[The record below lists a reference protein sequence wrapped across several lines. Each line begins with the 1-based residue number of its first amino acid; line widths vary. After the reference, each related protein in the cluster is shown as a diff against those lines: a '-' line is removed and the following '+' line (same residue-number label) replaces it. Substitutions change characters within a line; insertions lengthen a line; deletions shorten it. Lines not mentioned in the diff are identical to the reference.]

1 MIKLIDILNE
11 GIIQL
16 TSDERNQIETIIPKI
31 IDIIEGPYLKN
42 TEYKE
47 IDWINYQ
54 FADKT
59 PGKVFVYV
67 GNDRTKA
74 TGYFYTN
81 NPKNPT
87 DNVIVIQQNFYK
99 QYFNIL
105 NKGYNALVGDKN
117 QGIENLRQTLK
128 HELIHAKDPAL
139 NHHLSKEPYD
149 TEKKEVYYKSWT
161 EFQTMTGQF
170 FESIISNVDRI
181 MSKNPSN
188 ENIRKIESALN
199 EILNFYSGKSKIISQ
214 NTVDFIQGTDE
225 RNIFQ
230 RLIKFPINSI
240 LYTLGV
246 DISNSLD
253 KYVWYLEQIK
263 KYNPEGY
270 KEFLKDLYKTIDQA
284 KDKIND
290 VLDSTRKFNPTRVDN
305 VPTNITLKEM
315 KKPLNEEFRRMQL
328 LAGLITENKYKEITN
343 ETFIFEEVSDEEIK
357 KAVAA
362 ALNISPDQVINHNPS
377 EEEKKVNE
385 IGVTLAITIAG
396 LIPPALNL
404 AGNAANKAK
413 QMFGLNDKEKEV
425 LAQFNKQITEKE
437 KLIEKLDKEN
447 NPREEKERE
456 LLDQLIEQRDKQFG
470 TKLGNMAKHA
480 AHSLHEAYVYPIKKM
495 LQFTAWTYEKFGKKT
510 KLSDE
515 KYREKIA
522 NIIYA
527 TAMVGIAGYA
537 ILSHIGHLAGIAPVA
552 AFIADGVKAGKSIAD
567 IVKGAA
573 LLI

>member
-16 TSDERNQIETIIPKI
+16 TSDERDQIEALIPKI
-31 IDIIEGPYLKN
+31 IDYIEGPQLKN

-47 IDWINYQ
+47 VGWINYQ

-59 PGKVFVYV
+59 LGKVLVYV
-67 GNDRTKA
+67 GDDNLQA
-74 TGYFYTN
+74 SGYFQTN
-81 NPKNPT
+81 DPKNPT
-87 DNVIVIQQNFYK
+87 DNVIVIQQNHYK

-117 QGIENLRQTLK
+117 QGIEDLRKTLK

-139 NHHLSKEPYD
+139 NHHLLKEPYD
-149 TEKKEVYYKSWT
+149 TKNDEIYYKSWT

-170 FESIISNVDRI
+170 FESIVSNVDRI

-188 ENIRKIESALN
+188 ENIRKIETALN
-199 EILNFYSGKSKIISQ
+199 EILNFYSGKSKTISQ
-214 NTVDFIQGTDE
+214 TTADFIQGTDE

-230 RLIKFPINSI
+230 RLIRSPINSV

-246 DISNSLD
+246 NISNSLD
-253 KYVWYLEQIK
+253 KYVWYIGQIK

-270 KEFLKDLYKTIDQA
+270 KEFLKDLYKTIDQS

-290 VLDSTRKFNPTRVDN
+290 TLNSTRKSTPTRADN

-315 KKPLNEEFRRMQL
+315 KKPLNEQFLRMQQ
-328 LAGLITENKYKEITN
+328 LAGLITESEYKE
-343 ETFIFEEVSDEEIK
+343 TFLFEEIADEEIE
-357 KAVAA
+357 KAAAA
-362 ALNISPDQVINHNPS
+362 ALNISPDQVINHEPS
-377 EEEKKVNE
+377 EEEKKINE

-404 AGNAANKAK
+404 VGSTANKAK
-413 QMFGLNDKEKEV
+413 QMFGLNDKEKES
-425 LAQFNKQITEKE
+425 LAQLNKKIKE
-437 KLIEKLDKEN
+437 KNELIEKLDKEN
-447 NPREEKERE
+447 DPREEKERE
-456 LLDQLIEQRDKQFG
+456 LLDQLTKQKDEQFG
-470 TKLGNMAKHA
+470 TKLGNMSKHA

-495 LQFTAWTYEKFGKKT
+495 LQFVAWTSEKFGKKS

-552 AFIADGVKAGKSIAD
+552 TFIADGVKAGKSIAD